1 MMKDGAVVAG
11 QVTGGGMLAVISQL
25 DLAAWSYIVG
35 ILVALLGLAG
45 GFYWQWRK
53 DKRAE
58 ALNKAILE
66 SIKAKGVIVNEDHE
80 LD

>member
-1 MMKDGAVVAG
+1 MKDGAVVAG
-11 QVTGGGMLAVISQL
+11 QVTGGGMLAFISQL
-25 DLAAWSYIVG
+25 DLASWSYIVG

-45 GFYWQWRK
+45 GFYWQWKK

-66 SIKAKGVIVNEDHE
+66 SIKAKGVIVNEEHE